1 MELPSQIDE
10 IGEIGAMAERL
21 LSMWTQGS
29 RLHTLA
35 TPPGAD
41 TAGAQPAKAQVP
53 VRAGDLLLERFELH
67 EAVSEPFHL
76 TLQVLMLDAHVPLKQ
91 LCGQALTLRT
101 QLADG
106 GHVLRSGIVTEV
118 RALHADGGFARK
130 ALTVQPWVALLAHT
144 LNSRIWQD
152 RSLIDI
158 VDDVLS
164 QHPDLAVWR
173 WDEGVAEHV
182 AQGLFARNG
191 GQRAY
196 CVQHRESDLDFL
208 QRLMAEE
215 GVAWRVEES
224 DGAPAGHGLV
234 FFVHSQAQPQ
244 DPTSAGGWGAGIGLA
259 GAGIRFHASPG
270 QDSQASQDSIHALGH
285 ERRLGPT
292 AHTVLGWDHKA
303 HAAIAAEVPSRPD
316 WGPEG
321 DQGVAQLTPWLA
333 QYDPTSGYLFGTPD
347 EARFAATLL
356 QQAEEARTL
365 RWMGRGNVRTLRAG
379 TWVAVATDG
388 GLFGGVSGA
397 HGDIPEL
404 FVTRVHVIGVNTLPK
419 AARGDHADPKDHS
432 DHIAFADAA
441 NDTDAG
447 AHSSELQP
455 LAARTGHAC
464 AFEAAPRA
472 QPWRPALQD
481 GTGQRLR
488 PRPTAAGP
496 QTAIVVGPQ
505 GRLSPT
511 GADDIHTD
519 AMGRVRV
526 RFHWQG
532 GWQSE
537 LPKGA
542 EALDS
547 CWLRVQ
553 QRLAGAAMGH
563 QFIPRIGQEV
573 LVGFLGN
580 DIDRPVVIASLY
592 NGQGESGIAPTPAGL
607 MPDGADAGGAPGA
620 AGAAEVSAALTQSSD
635 HTPASQ
641 MNLIGEGTGGHSPAW
656 HGAAPGAATEDNPG
670 QANAAALSGIKS
682 QAFGGS
688 GHNQLVL
695 DDTPQQLRARL
706 HTTQAQT
713 WLEMGHLLHQADNHR
728 GSLRGQGLELRTDA
742 WGGLRAARGLLLST
756 HGLRAASGAGLGTT
770 AEPAGDNAA
779 GIALAR
785 QLQQLTQAFHQA
797 ASTHQTVGL
806 ASGVQAS
813 SDLALSLRGSVS
825 TRSLNDAVQDA
836 QARNTAAQSTAAGAS
851 SGDATVPHLA
861 APHIALVGQAG
872 VGLTAGQDVH
882 LSSQGATTV
891 ASGQDSHWAVGGQ
904 ARIQTGQAI
913 GVLAG
918 AMQPGGAD
926 ASSQSAAGKGLTLIA
941 AQGAI
946 DLQAQNGPAQVAAQQ
961 TLEIKTAQGVVHIA
975 AAKRVVLAVSGG
987 AGITLEGGQ
996 LTVQCPGKITVRAG
1010 QKSMVG
1016 GATQEVAMPILPST
1030 AFRHEAGYDQFFVLR
1045 WANSGK
1051 PMANQPFRI
1060 RRANG
1065 QVQTGSTDA
1074 QGRSPLLD
1082 TASKSERLSVEI
1094 LRAQIKS

>member
-10 IGEIGAMAERL
+10 IGEIGAMAARW
-21 LSMWTQGS
+21 LSAWTQDS

-41 TAGAQPAKAQVP
+41 AAP
-53 VRAGDLLLERFELH
+53 VRASDILLERFELH
-67 EAVSEPFHL
+67 EAVSEPFRL

-91 LCGQALTLRT
+91 LCGQAITLRT

-106 GHVLRSGIVTEV
+106 SHVLRSGIVTEA

-130 ALTVQPWVALLAHT
+130 ALTVQPWIALLSHT
-144 LNSRIWQD
+144 LSSRIWQD

-164 QHPDLAVWR
+164 QHPELAVWR

-182 AQGLFARNG
+182 AQGLVARNG

-208 QRLMAEE
+208 QRLLAEE

-224 DGAPAGHGLV
+224 DDAPAGHGLV

-244 DPTSAGGWGAGIGLA
+244 DPTSAGGL
-259 GAGIRFHASPG
+259 GIRLHASPG
-270 QDSQASQDSIHALGH
+270 QDSQQSQDSIHALGH

-333 QYDPTSGYLFGTPD
+333 QYDPTSDHLFGTPE

-356 QQAEEARTL
+356 QQAEEARTQ

-379 TWVAVATDG
+379 TWVAVTTSG
-388 GLFGGVSGA
+388 GLFDELWGA

-404 FVTRVHVIGVNTLPK
+404 FVTRVHAVGVNTLPK

-432 DHIAFADAA
+432 ERMATDADAA
-441 NDTDAG
+441 TATPTEADI
-447 AHSSELQP
+447 HSSELHP
-455 LAARTGHAC
+455 LATRTGHAC

-472 QPWRPALQD
+472 QPWRPALHD
-481 GTGQRLR
+481 GTGLRLR

-496 QTAIVVGPQ
+496 QTALVVGPQ
-505 GRLSPT
+505 GQLSAT
-511 GADDIHTD
+511 GADEVHTD
-519 AMGRVRV
+519 AMGRIRV

-532 GWQSE
+532 DSQGES
-537 LPKGA
+537 PAGA
-542 EALDS
+542 ESLDS
-547 CWLRVQ
+547 CWVRVQ

-592 NGQGESGIAPTPAGL
+592 NGQGESGIAPTPAGST
-607 MPDGADAGGAPGA
+607 PSDAASEQALA
-620 AGAAEVSAALTQSSD
+620 ASTD

-656 HGAAPGAATEDNPG
+656 HGAAPGATTDGNPG

-682 QAFGGS
+682 QEFGGR

-756 HGLRAASGAGLGTT
+756 YSLRPAGGSGLGTSP
-770 AEPAGDNAA
+770 EPASDNAA

-785 QLQQLTQAFHQA
+785 QMQQLTQAFHQA

-825 TRSLNDAVQDA
+825 THSLNDAVQDA
-836 QARNTAAQSTAAGAS
+836 QARNTASQ
-851 SGDATVPHLA
+851 GDATVPHLA
-861 APHIALVGQAG
+861 DPHIALVGRAG
-872 VGLTAGQDVH
+872 VGLSAVQDVH
-882 LSSQGATTV
+882 LSSQGTTTV

-904 ARIQTGQAI
+904 ARIHTGQAI

-918 AMQPGGAD
+918 AVQPGGAD
-926 ASSQSAAGKGLTLIA
+926 ASGQSAAGKGLTLIA
-941 AQGAI
+941 AQGPI
-946 DLQAQNGPAQVAAQQ
+946 ELQAQNGPAQVAAQQ
-961 TLEIKTAQGVVHIA
+961 TLELKTAQGVVHIA
-975 AAKRVVLAVSGG
+975 AAKRVVLATSGG
-987 AGITLEGGQ
+987 AGITLEGGR
-996 LTVQCPGKITVRAG
+996 LTVQCPGKVTVRAG

-1016 GATQEVAMPILPST
+1016 PSTLAQAMNAMPGPSRFDDAYVMRNNKT
-1030 AFRHEAGYDQFFVLR
+1030 GEPLRNTLIEVTRADGTVL
-1045 WANSGK
+1045 K
-1051 PMANQPFRI
+1051 L
-1060 RRANG
+1060 
-1065 QVQTGSTDA
+1065 TTDA
-1074 QGRSPLLD
+1074 QGRLPVQ
-1082 TASKSERLSVEI
+1082 KSLSMETLT
-1094 LRAQIKS
+1094 LRVLGKQPART

>member
-1 MELPSQIDE
+1 M
-10 IGEIGAMAERL
+10 
-21 LSMWTQGS
+21 
-29 RLHTLA
+29 
-35 TPPGAD
+35 
-41 TAGAQPAKAQVP
+41 
-53 VRAGDLLLERFELH
+53 
-67 EAVSEPFHL
+67 
-76 TLQVLMLDAHVPLKQ
+76 
-91 LCGQALTLRT
+91 
-101 QLADG
+101 
-106 GHVLRSGIVTEV
+106 
-118 RALHADGGFARK
+118 
-130 ALTVQPWVALLAHT
+130 
-144 LNSRIWQD
+144 
-152 RSLIDI
+152 
-158 VDDVLS
+158 
-164 QHPDLAVWR
+164 
-173 WDEGVAEHV
+173 
-182 AQGLFARNG
+182 
-191 GQRAY
+191 
-196 CVQHRESDLDFL
+196 
-208 QRLMAEE
+208 
-215 GVAWRVEES
+215 
-224 DGAPAGHGLV
+224 
-234 FFVHSQAQPQ
+234 
-244 DPTSAGGWGAGIGLA
+244 
-259 GAGIRFHASPG
+259 
-270 QDSQASQDSIHALGH
+270 
-285 ERRLGPT
+285 
-292 AHTVLGWDHKA
+292 
-303 HAAIAAEVPSRPD
+303 
-316 WGPEG
+316 
-321 DQGVAQLTPWLA
+321 
-333 QYDPTSGYLFGTPD
+333 
-347 EARFAATLL
+347 
-356 QQAEEARTL
+356 
-365 RWMGRGNVRTLRAG
+365 
-379 TWVAVATDG
+379 
-388 GLFGGVSGA
+388 
-397 HGDIPEL
+397 
-404 FVTRVHVIGVNTLPK
+404 
-419 AARGDHADPKDHS
+419 
-432 DHIAFADAA
+432 
-441 NDTDAG
+441 
-447 AHSSELQP
+447 
-455 LAARTGHAC
+455 
-464 AFEAAPRA
+464 
-472 QPWRPALQD
+472 
-481 GTGQRLR
+481 
-488 PRPTAAGP
+488 
-496 QTAIVVGPQ
+496 
-505 GRLSPT
+505 
-511 GADDIHTD
+511 
-519 AMGRVRV
+519 
-526 RFHWQG
+526 
-532 GWQSE
+532 
-537 LPKGA
+537 
-542 EALDS
+542 
-547 CWLRVQ
+547 
-553 QRLAGAAMGH
+553 
-563 QFIPRIGQEV
+563 
-573 LVGFLGN
+573 
-580 DIDRPVVIASLY
+580 VIASLY

-607 MPDGADAGGAPGA
+607 TPDGDDAGG
-620 AGAAEVSAALTQSSD
+620 AGAAEVSAALVQSSD

-641 MNLIGEGTGGHSPAW
+641 MNLIGEGAGGHSPAW
-656 HGAAPGAATEDNPG
+656 HGAAPGAATEGNPG

-756 HGLRAASGAGLGTT
+756 YSLRPAGGSGLGISP
-770 AEPAGDNAA
+770 EPAGDNAA

-785 QLQQLTQAFHQA
+785 QMQQLTQAFHQA